1 MITYNG
7 NVTEGVYT
15 LSEFIAALNGPA
27 EHEQNR
33 DAVEAFRIRHDH
45 EWMGIKDDVLHR
57 DEPCVSA
64 ALRLAREG
72 WRRGVDLMADVTDKI
87 TAPTPKAIRRQ
98 QRWREQG
105 DDVDM
110 QRIWGGNLDNAWRG
124 TVRDYRNGP
133 QRVRILID
141 AIESGGEGSDSMRW
155 RGVAAL
161 KLADLLTEAGY
172 SVQIESVIDC
182 KDSSNPLKTFKLR
195 AIVKDYEAPSD
206 LMTLAATTALPAFFR
221 ALMHL
226 WGLKV
231 AKHFRLAGVS
241 YQVRTP
247 EAEAFKDGDEQAG
260 VFLLPRSIKCAASAS
275 DAVTNVIKELDGE
288 E

>member
-15 LSEFIAALNGPA
+15 LSEFISALNGPA
-27 EHEQNR
+27 ENESNR
-33 DAVEAFRIRHDH
+33 DELESFRIRRDH
-45 EWMGIKDDVLHR
+45 EWMGVKDDVLHG
-57 DEPCVSA
+57 DEPGVSA

-72 WRRGVDLMADVTDKI
+72 WRRGVDLMDEVSDKI
-87 TAPTPKAIRRQ
+87 TAPTPKTVRRQ

-105 DDVDM
+105 DDIDM
-110 QRIWGGNLDNAWRG
+110 QRIWSGNLDNAWRG
-124 TVRDYRNGP
+124 TVRDLRNGP

-141 AIESGGEGSDSMRW
+141 AIESGGEGADAMRW

-161 KLADLLTEAGY
+161 KLSDLLTEAGY

-182 KDSSNPLKTFKLR
+182 KDSSVESKTFKLR

-221 ALMHL
+221 ALIHC

-231 AKHFRLAGVS
+231 AKHRRLDGVS

-247 EAEAFKDGDEQAG
+247 SVDAFKDGDEHAA
-260 VFLLPRSIKCAASAS
+260 VYLLPRTLKCAKSAS
-275 DAVTNVIKELDGE
+275 DAVTNIIRDLDGE